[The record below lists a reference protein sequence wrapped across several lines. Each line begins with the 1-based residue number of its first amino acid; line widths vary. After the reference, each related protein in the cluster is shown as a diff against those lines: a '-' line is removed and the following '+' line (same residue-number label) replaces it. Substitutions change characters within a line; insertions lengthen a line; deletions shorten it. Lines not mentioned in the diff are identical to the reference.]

1 MTSRSAATVLALC
14 LASGCLP
21 YTVGSTAR
29 TLPAGQS
36 TKAAIVYYVPDAVD
50 VLGDSVSAPMRGTD
64 LELRYGL
71 DDKSDLG
78 VRIPS
83 YSGAVFTYKRRLA
96 GTSAPESGAVSVM
109 AGGGFVNW
117 GEHAETELT
126 MLASG
131 REASVVT
138 PYGGVRVMQVIP
150 MSRNAVH
157 DTPTAGGFLG
167 MRLRFGDVDV
177 IPEIGVYYDRSALDL
192 RRTNYIVVPG
202 VSFAPRRGKPVG

>member
-1 MTSRSAATVLALC
+1 
-14 LASGCLP
+14 
-21 YTVGSTAR
+21 
-29 TLPAGQS
+29 
-36 TKAAIVYYVPDAVD
+36 
-50 VLGDSVSAPMRGTD
+50 
-64 LELRYGL
+64 
-71 DDKSDLG
+71 
-78 VRIPS
+78 
-83 YSGAVFTYKRRLA
+83 
-96 GTSAPESGAVSVM
+96 M

-138 PYGGVRVMQVIP
+138 PYGGLRVMQVIP

-177 IPEIGVYYDRSALDL
+177 IPEIGIYYDRSALDL